1 MKGVTGKLLK
11 KLKTIKSIGHLKPE
25 RILQVNAL
33 DGYSEYT
40 SPQKSS
46 TPISRPPLSVI
57 QEEDPKKHSNN
68 RISPV
73 PGPEIIDV
81 AELMK
86 DLDDQYSEFDGDVND
101 KENATQWV
109 NIKLLKEKENFGVG
123 EKNHVLLSELNVSS
137 FRRPDLNS
145 RTLFD
150 PNLLLAFEQAVTEV
164 KAREAERRSRNVIED
179 IDEPPLKS
187 RKKSCNLLMEFE
199 ERCPPGGSDS
209 VILYTTGL
217 RGIRKTFEDCQK
229 IRSLLENLRVL
240 FFERDISM
248 HSEFKEEM
256 WRVLGRKLIPP
267 RLFIK
272 GRYIGCAEEVLGLHE
287 QGKLKPLIEGIPLDK
302 NEGPCEGCVGFRFIV
317 CLSCNGSRKILPE
330 VEGRLPV
337 DCSECNENGV
347 VICPYCC

>member
-1 MKGVTGKLLK
+1 MNGVKGKLLK
-11 KLKTIKSIGHLKPE
+11 KLKTIKSLGHLKPE
-25 RILQVNAL
+25 RIVQVNAL

-46 TPISRPPLSVI
+46 APISRPPLSAI
-57 QEEDPKKHSNN
+57 QEEDSKKHSNN

-73 PGPEIIDV
+73 PVPEIIDV

-86 DLDDQYSEFDGDVND
+86 DLDDQDSEFDGDVND
-101 KENATQWV
+101 KENAKQCE
-109 NIKLLKEKENFGVG
+109 NMKIFKEKEDFRVG
-123 EKNHVLLSELNVSS
+123 EKNHVPLSEMDVSS

-150 PNLLLAFEQAVTEV
+150 PNLLLAFEQSVMEV

-179 IDEPPLKS
+179 IEEPPLKS
-187 RKKSCNLLMEFE
+187 RKKSSNPLMEFE
-199 ERCPPGGSDS
+199 EKCPPGGSDS
-209 VILYTTGL
+209 VVLYTTGL

-229 IRSLLENLRVL
+229 IRSLLENLRML

-272 GRYIGCAEEVLGLHE
+272 GRYVGGAEEVLGLHE
-287 QGKLKPLIEGIPLDK
+287 QGKLKPLFEGIPLDK
-302 NEGPCEGCVGFRFIV
+302 NEGPCEGCVGFRFVV

-330 VEGRLPV
+330 GEGRLAMNCP
-337 DCSECNENGV
+337 ECNENGV
-347 VICPYCC
+347 VICPFCC